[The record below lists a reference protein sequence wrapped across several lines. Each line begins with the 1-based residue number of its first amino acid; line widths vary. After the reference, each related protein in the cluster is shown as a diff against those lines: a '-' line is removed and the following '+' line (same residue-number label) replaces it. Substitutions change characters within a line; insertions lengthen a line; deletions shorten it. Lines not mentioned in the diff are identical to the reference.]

1 MDEKLN
7 LSDRSYS
14 VSDVQ
19 DYFEYIIKNYKTV
32 ADNPSMRTYVNKIEN
47 RITFKIEKGYYLQ
60 FLMHEVMKLL
70 GSTKGKITQD
80 ENGQNL
86 LCSKIAKVVL
96 IHRIQE
102 VCIHLSLINP
112 LVKCLKFHP
121 KFFKNF

>member
-1 MDEKLN
+1 ML
-7 LSDRSYS
+7 
-14 VSDVQ
+14 
-19 DYFEYIIKNYKTV
+19 
-32 ADNPSMRTYVNKIEN
+32 
-47 RITFKIEKGYYLQ
+47 
-60 FLMHEVMKLL
+60 EVMKLL

-121 KFFKNF
+121 KSFKNF